1 MKGKLTLF
9 RLLFLF
15 LLQPS
20 NLLASYWR
28 FPPLPPPHEYGNIL
42 INRTSE
48 ANKVKPVF
56 FSHWSHRIKY
66 SCRVCHMELGF
77 DFSLN
82 STEITEEDN
91 QSGLFCGA
99 CHDGKVAFGHTKEH
113 CDKCHS
119 GDLSTGRDR
128 FEKVTAKLPRT
139 FFGNKVDWVLAVKE
153 GTHQPIY
160 SLNNE
165 KPQSK
170 MNFQERLELRA
181 EWNFVPPAF
190 FPHSVHIKLLDCGNC
205 HPDIFLI
212 KKKGTQHFEMEY
224 ILEKK
229 FCGVCHLTVAFPLN
243 DCNRC
248 HPDMPNE

>member
-1 MKGKLTLF
+1 
-9 RLLFLF
+9 
-15 LLQPS
+15 
-20 NLLASYWR
+20 
-28 FPPLPPPHEYGNIL
+28 
-42 INRTSE
+42 
-48 ANKVKPVF
+48 
-56 FSHWSHRIKY
+56 
-66 SCRVCHMELGF
+66 MELGF